1 VADDT
6 FGSSK
11 LFLDPVDRASEIL
24 FGLIMVLSITGSLSV
39 ADAGRADV
47 RTMLLAAL
55 GCNLAWGIIDGVFY
69 LMGCLA
75 EAARKIMVW
84 DAVRSGADPAGAQR
98 ALAEA
103 LPPSVASV
111 LQPGELEGMRLRL
124 TTLPEPSDRTL
135 LRRHDWLG
143 AMGVFLLVFLSTF
156 PVVIPFIFMKDVM
169 LALRVSNGIAIVLL
183 FLTGHALGRHIGRR
197 PIWTGIAM
205 VALGAVL
212 VSLTIA
218 LGG

>member
-1 VADDT
+1 MADDP

-11 LFLDPVDRASEIL
+11 RLLDPVDRASEIL

-39 ADAGRADV
+39 VDAGRADV

-75 EAARKIMVW
+75 EAANKTRVW
-84 DAVRSGADPAGAQR
+84 NAVRRSDDPAEAR
-98 ALAEA
+98 TVLAGV
-103 LPPSVASV
+103 LPPVVAAT
-111 LQPGELEGMRLRL
+111 LQPADLDAIRLRL
-124 TTLPEPSDRTL
+124 VALPEPSDRAL

-143 AMGVFLLVFLSTF
+143 ALGVCLLVFLSTL
-156 PVVIPFIFMKDVM
+156 PVVIPFTFMTDVK
-169 LALRVSNGIAIVLL
+169 LALRVSNAIAIVLL
-183 FLTGHALGRHIGRR
+183 FVTGYSFGRHIGRH
-197 PIWTGIAM
+197 PVWTGIAM

-212 VSLTIA
+212 VALTIA

>member
-1 VADDT
+1 MADDP
-6 FGSSK
+6 FGSSRR
-11 LFLDPVDRASEIL
+11 LLDPVDRASEIL

-39 ADAGRADV
+39 VDAGRADV
-47 RTMLLAAL
+47 RTMLVAAL

-84 DAVRSGADPAGAQR
+84 DAVRNGADPEAARRDLAG
-98 ALAEA
+98 A
-103 LPPSVASV
+103 LPPPVASA
-111 LQPGELEGMRLRL
+111 LQPGELEAIRLRL
-124 TTLPEPSDRTL
+124 VALPEPADRAL

-156 PVVIPFIFMKDVM
+156 PVVLPFIFMKEVT
-169 LALRVSNGIAIVLL
+169 LALRVSNAIAIVLL
-183 FLTGHALGRHIGRR
+183 FVTGRSFGRHIGRR
-197 PIWTGIAM
+197 PVWTGIAM
-205 VALGAVL
+205 VVLGGVL
-212 VSLTIA
+212 VGLTIA